1 VNLSEPRHSRRAAS
15 VSGAARSYDQI
26 DERFSMKRRKHSDPK
41 HWRARAAEMR
51 AVAAQVT
58 DPKVKATTSGAA
70 DGYDKLAHM
79 EEMRTAESGRRRE
92 IHENPIE

>member
-1 VNLSEPRHSRRAAS
+1 MTRRL
-15 VSGAARSYDQI
+15 
-26 DERFSMKRRKHSDPK
+26 RKLISDPK

-70 DGYDKLAHM
+70 DGYDKVARM
-79 EEMRTAESGRRRE
+79 EETRAAESGRRHK
-92 IHENPIE
+92 IHKNSIE

>member
-1 VNLSEPRHSRRAAS
+1 MTGRLRKLI
-15 VSGAARSYDQI
+15 SG
-26 DERFSMKRRKHSDPK
+26 PK

-70 DGYDKLAHM
+70 DGYDKLAQ
-79 EEMRTAESGRRRE
+79 RRQLR
-92 IHENPIE
+92 HLTDAT

>member
-1 VNLSEPRHSRRAAS
+1 MTRRL
-15 VSGAARSYDQI
+15 
-26 DERFSMKRRKHSDPK
+26 RKLISDPK

-58 DPKVKATTSGAA
+58 DPKVKAATSGAA

-79 EEMRTAESGRRRE
+79 EETRPAESGKRHE
-92 IHENPIE
+92 IHENSTE